1 MDAFSCAACPRRC
14 GALRK
19 PAQPS
24 GGFCGM
30 PAGFVVARAAL
41 HQWEEPCIS
50 GQHGSGTV
58 FFSGCSLRCVYCQ
71 NQQISLGRY
80 GALVTEENLLRMFD
94 RLIEQGAHNL
104 NLVNPTHYAPMLA
117 KALKKY
123 CSPVPVIYN
132 SGGYERV
139 EMLKALEGLV
149 DIYLTD
155 LKYVDSA
162 VSLRYSGAADYFDYA
177 SKAILEMSR
186 QVGKAAF
193 DENGVMKKGLI
204 VRHLILPRNTAQ
216 SIKALTWIHENLP
229 EGTLVSL
236 MCQYTPC
243 GELDAFPELTRRITH
258 REYDKVVDQMLELG
272 LTGGYLQELSSAKEE
287 YIPPFDLTGVII

>member
-149 DIYLTD
+149 DIYVPD

-193 DENGVMKKGLI
+193 DKNGVMKKGLI

-243 GELDAFPELTRRITH
+243 GELENFPELQRRLTRR
-258 REYDKVVDQMLELG
+258 EYEKVVDQMLELG

>member
-149 DIYLTD
+149 DIYLPD

-162 VSLRYSGAADYFDYA
+162 VSLRYSGAADYFDHA

-193 DENGVMKKGLI
+193 DKNGVMKKGLI

-216 SIKALTWIHENLP
+216 SIKALTWIRENLP
-229 EGTLVSL
+229 EETLVSL

-243 GELDAFPELTRRITH
+243 GELENFPELQRRLTRR
-258 REYDKVVDQMLELG
+258 EYEKVVDQMLELG

>member
-149 DIYLTD
+149 DIYLPD

-193 DENGVMKKGLI
+193 DKNGVMKKGLI

-287 YIPPFDLTGVII
+287 YIPPFDLSGVII

>member
-1 MDAFSCAACPRRC
+1 MLFPALLARAAAALTETGAALWRILRDA
-14 GALRK
+14 
-19 PAQPS
+19 
-24 GGFCGM
+24 
-30 PAGFVVARAAL
+30 AGFVVARAAL

-149 DIYLTD
+149 DIYLPD

-186 QVGKAAF
+186 QVGKATF
-193 DENGVMKKGLI
+193 DENGVMKKAD
-204 VRHLILPRNTAQ
+204 RPTFDPAAQ
-216 SIKALTWIHENLP
+216 YGAI
-229 EGTLVSL
+229 
-236 MCQYTPC
+236 
-243 GELDAFPELTRRITH
+243 D
-258 REYDKVVDQMLELG
+258 
-272 LTGGYLQELSSAKEE
+272 
-287 YIPPFDLTGVII
+287 

>member
-1 MDAFSCAACPRRC
+1 
-14 GALRK
+14 
-19 PAQPS
+19 
-24 GGFCGM
+24 M

-149 DIYLTD
+149 DIYLPD

-186 QVGKAAF
+186 QVGKATF

-258 REYDKVVDQMLELG
+258 REYDKVGDQMLELG

-287 YIPPFDLTGVII
+287 YIPPFDLSGVII

>member
-1 MDAFSCAACPRRC
+1 
-14 GALRK
+14 
-19 PAQPS
+19 
-24 GGFCGM
+24 M

-149 DIYLTD
+149 DIYLPD

-186 QVGKAAF
+186 QVGKATF

-243 GELDAFPELTRRITH
+243 GELENFPELQRRLTRR
-258 REYDKVVDQMLELG
+258 EYEKVVDQMLELG

-287 YIPPFDLTGVII
+287 YIPPFDLSGVII

>member
-149 DIYLTD
+149 DIYLPD

-162 VSLRYSGAADYFDYA
+162 VSLRYYGAADYFDYA

-193 DENGVMKKGLI
+193 DKNGVMKKGLI

-216 SIKALTWIHENLP
+216 SIKALTWIRENLP
-229 EGTLVSL
+229 EETLVSL

-243 GELDAFPELTRRITH
+243 GELENFPELQRRLTRR
-258 REYDKVVDQMLELG
+258 EYEKVVDQMLELG

>member
-149 DIYLTD
+149 DIYLPD

-186 QVGKAAF
+186 QVGEGTF

-216 SIKALTWIHENLP
+216 SIKALTWIRENLP
-229 EGTLVSL
+229 EETLVSL

-243 GELDAFPELTRRITH
+243 GELENFPELQRRLTRR
-258 REYDKVVDQMLELG
+258 EYEKVVDQMLELG

>member
-149 DIYLTD
+149 DIYLPD

-162 VSLRYSGAADYFDYA
+162 VSLRYSGAADYFD
-177 SKAILEMSR
+177 S
-186 QVGKAAF
+186 F
-193 DENGVMKKGLI
+193 
-204 VRHLILPRNTAQ
+204 
-216 SIKALTWIHENLP
+216 
-229 EGTLVSL
+229 
-236 MCQYTPC
+236 
-243 GELDAFPELTRRITH
+243 
-258 REYDKVVDQMLELG
+258 
-272 LTGGYLQELSSAKEE
+272 
-287 YIPPFDLTGVII
+287 IIM

>member
-14 GALRK
+14 GTLRE
-19 PAQPS
+19 PAQSS

-123 CSPVPVIYN
+123 RSPVPVIYN

-149 DIYLTD
+149 DIYLPD

-186 QVGKAAF
+186 QVGKAIF

-243 GELDAFPELTRRITH
+243 GELENFPELQRRLTRR
-258 REYDKVVDQMLELG
+258 EYEKVVDQMLELG

>member
-1 MDAFSCAACPRRC
+1 
-14 GALRK
+14 
-19 PAQPS
+19 
-24 GGFCGM
+24 M
-30 PAGFVVARAAL
+30 PAGFAVARAAL

-50 GQHGSGTV
+50 GQNGSGTV

-71 NQQISLGRY
+71 NQQISLGCY
-80 GALVTEENLLRMFD
+80 GAPVTEANLLRMFD

-117 KALKKY
+117 KALQKY
-123 CSPVPVIYN
+123 RSPVPVVYN

-139 EMLKALEGLV
+139 ETLKALEGLV
-149 DIYLTD
+149 DIYLPD

-186 QVGKAAF
+186 QAGEARF
-193 DENGVMKKGLI
+193 DEDGLMQKGMI

-216 SIKALTWIHENLP
+216 SLKALTWIRENLP

-243 GELDAFPELTRRITH
+243 GELANFPELQRRITR
-258 REYDKVVDQMLELG
+258 REYDKVVEHMLALG

-287 YIPPFDLTGVII
+287 YIPPFDLTGVIT

>member
-149 DIYLTD
+149 DIYLPD

-216 SIKALTWIHENLP
+216 SIKALTWIRENLP

-243 GELDAFPELTRRITH
+243 GELENFPELQRRLTRR
-258 REYDKVVDQMLELG
+258 EYEKVVDQMLELG

-287 YIPPFDLTGVII
+287 YISPFDLTGVII

>member
-149 DIYLTD
+149 DIYLPD

-243 GELDAFPELTRRITH
+243 GELENFPELQRRLTRR
-258 REYDKVVDQMLELG
+258 EYEKVVDQMLELG

>member
-149 DIYLTD
+149 DIYLPD

-216 SIKALTWIHENLP
+216 SIKALTWIRENLP

-243 GELDAFPELTRRITH
+243 GELENFPELQRRLTRRDY
-258 REYDKVVDQMLELG
+258 EKVVDQMLELG

>member
-149 DIYLTD
+149 DIYLPD

-186 QVGKAAF
+186 EVGKACF

-216 SIKALTWIHENLP
+216 SIKALTWIRENLP
-229 EGTLVSL
+229 EETLVSL

-243 GELDAFPELTRRITH
+243 GELENFPELQRRLTRR
-258 REYDKVVDQMLELG
+258 EYEKVVDQMLELG

>member
-149 DIYLTD
+149 DIYLPD

-193 DENGVMKKGLI
+193 DKNGVMKKGLI

-236 MCQYTPC
+236 TCQYTPC
-243 GELDAFPELTRRITH
+243 GELENFPELQRRLTRR
-258 REYDKVVDQMLELG
+258 EYEKVVDQMLELG

>member
-71 NQQISLGRY
+71 NQQVSLGRY

-149 DIYLTD
+149 DIYLPD

-193 DENGVMKKGLI
+193 DKNGVMKKGLI

-229 EGTLVSL
+229 EGTLGSL

-243 GELDAFPELTRRITH
+243 GELENFPELQRRLTRR
-258 REYDKVVDQMLELG
+258 EYEKVVDQMLELG

>member
-1 MDAFSCAACPRRC
+1 MDAFSCAACARRC

-19 PAQPS
+19 PAEPS

-149 DIYLTD
+149 DIYLPD

-193 DENGVMKKGLI
+193 DKNGVMKKGLI

-243 GELDAFPELTRRITH
+243 GELENFPELQRRLTRR
-258 REYDKVVDQMLELG
+258 EYEKVVDQMLELG

>member
-149 DIYLTD
+149 DIYLPD

-177 SKAILEMSR
+177 SKEILEMSR
-186 QVGKAAF
+186 QVGKATF

-243 GELDAFPELTRRITH
+243 GELENFPELQRRLTRR
-258 REYDKVVDQMLELG
+258 EYEKVVDQMLELG

>member
-1 MDAFSCAACPRRC
+1 MAAFSCAACPRRC

-149 DIYLTD
+149 DIYLPD

-193 DENGVMKKGLI
+193 DKNGVMKKGLI

-243 GELDAFPELTRRITH
+243 GELENFPELQRRLTRR
-258 REYDKVVDQMLELG
+258 EYEKVVDQMLELG

>member
-149 DIYLTD
+149 DIYLPD
-155 LKYVDSA
+155 LQYVDSA

-216 SIKALTWIHENLP
+216 SIKALTWIRENLP

-243 GELDAFPELTRRITH
+243 GELENFPELQRRLTRR
-258 REYDKVVDQMLELG
+258 EYEKVVDQMLELG

>member
-149 DIYLTD
+149 DIYLPD

-193 DENGVMKKGLI
+193 DKNGVMKKGLI

-243 GELDAFPELTRRITH
+243 GELENFPELQRRLTRR
-258 REYDKVVDQMLELG
+258 EYEKVVDQMLELG

>member
-149 DIYLTD
+149 DIYLPD

-162 VSLRYSGAADYFDYA
+162 VSLRYSGAADYFDYVIIDEFNHA
-177 SKAILEMSR
+177 VTD
-186 QVGKAAF
+186 QAAF

-216 SIKALTWIHENLP
+216 SIKALTWIRENLP

-243 GELDAFPELTRRITH
+243 GELENFPELQRRLTRR
-258 REYDKVVDQMLELG
+258 EYEKVVDQMLELG

>member
-149 DIYLTD
+149 DSYLPD

-193 DENGVMKKGLI
+193 DKNGVMKKGLI

-243 GELDAFPELTRRITH
+243 GELENFPELQRRLTRR
-258 REYDKVVDQMLELG
+258 EYEKVVDQMLELG

>member
-132 SGGYERV
+132 SGGYERI

-149 DIYLTD
+149 DIYLPD

-216 SIKALTWIHENLP
+216 SIKALTWIRENLP
-229 EGTLVSL
+229 ERTLVSL

-243 GELDAFPELTRRITH
+243 GELENFPELQRRLTRR
-258 REYDKVVDQMLELG
+258 EYEKVVDQMLELG

>member
-149 DIYLTD
+149 DIYLPD

-193 DENGVMKKGLI
+193 DKNGVMKKGLI

-243 GELDAFPELTRRITH
+243 GELENFPELQRRLTRR
-258 REYDKVVDQMLELG
+258 EYEKWWIKCW
-272 LTGGYLQELSSAKEE
+272 SWA
-287 YIPPFDLTGVII
+287 

>member
-149 DIYLTD
+149 DIYLPD

-193 DENGVMKKGLI
+193 DKNGVMKKGLI

-216 SIKALTWIHENLP
+216 SIKALTWSHENLP

-243 GELDAFPELTRRITH
+243 GELENFPELQRRLTRR
-258 REYDKVVDQMLELG
+258 EYEKVVDQMLELG

>member
-132 SGGYERV
+132 SGGYERI

-149 DIYLTD
+149 DIYLPD

-216 SIKALTWIHENLP
+216 SIKALTWIRENLP
-229 EGTLVSL
+229 ERTLVSL

-243 GELDAFPELTRRITH
+243 GELENFPELQRRLTRR
-258 REYDKVVDQMLELG
+258 EYEKVVDQILELG